1 MTLKFKE
8 LLIGDILLQH
18 SSGSFSSSIVKFGQA
33 LLSHNRSGGSAD
45 VTHAT
50 MYSGNIGGKQIIY
63 ASESPTLVA
72 VDITGAGYRYEVYR
86 YNDKQLAELAAWIAE
101 GYVAETN
108 GRKAANPKSHYGS
121 YSVMSAFGCV
131 FHSSTRGAGAKT
143 AETGLWGS
151 SQNKPS
157 NSFYCSNFVTRA
169 YLAAGQAS
177 GKNVVPIDADFRYI
191 SVKELQARLNKDSRW
206 KHCGQLIT

>member
-1 MTLKFKE
+1 MTLQFKE

-18 SSGSFSSSIVKFGQA
+18 HSGSFSGAIIKFGQQ
-33 LLSHNRSGGSAD
+33 LLSHNRSGGHGD
-45 VTHAT
+45 LTHAT
-50 MYSGNIGGKQIIY
+50 MFGGSIGGKQIIY

-86 YNDKQLAELAAWIAE
+86 YNDRQLAELAAWIAE
-101 GYVAETN
+101 GYVAETS

-121 YSVMSAFGCV
+121 YSVMSALGCV
-131 FHSSTRGAGAKT
+131 FHSSTRGAGAKQ
-143 AETGLWGS
+143 AEKGLWGS
-151 SQNKPS
+151 SAKTPS
-157 NSFYCSNFVTRA
+157 NSFYCSNFATRA

-177 GKNVVPIDADFRYI
+177 GKNVVPIDADYRYI